1 MRPAAR
7 VAALARNDELLKALK
22 AAAYHLDKLWETL
35 TTELHGESRYQAEDV
50 LARLADSVEGTIQY
64 ADRLHDRLKGRGF

>member
-7 VAALARNDELLKALK
+7 VATLARNDELLKALK
-22 AAAYHLDKLWETL
+22 AAEHHLGKLWETL
-35 TTELHGESRYQAEDV
+35 HDELHGESQYQAEDALV
-50 LARLADSVEGTIQY
+50 RLGDALDGAIQY

>member
-22 AAAYHLDKLWETL
+22 AADNHLTKLWETL
-35 TTELHGESRYQAEDV
+35 TTELQHESRYQAEDEMAHIGNA
-50 LARLADSVEGTIQY
+50 LERTTRLALLLER
-64 ADRLHDRLKGRGF
+64 RLEGRGF